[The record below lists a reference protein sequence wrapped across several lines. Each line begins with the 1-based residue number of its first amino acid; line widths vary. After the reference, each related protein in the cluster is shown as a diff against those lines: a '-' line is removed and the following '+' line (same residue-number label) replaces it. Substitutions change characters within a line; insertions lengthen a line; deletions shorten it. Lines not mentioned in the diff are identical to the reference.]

1 MLKKQEKNVAERQ
14 AFEEL
19 LAQSQNQAPEQRIV
33 KGMVLEVR
41 PTEVLVDVGAKSEGI
56 IPASEFEDVA
66 AVKPGD
72 EVDVLVIQ
80 SENEEGTVVLSKKL
94 ADEKIKWEA
103 VFQRYQEG
111 SVLKGVVKKAVRGGL
126 LVDVAGVDA
135 FLPGS
140 QIDLVP
146 VHETDPYIG
155 NEYEFKLIKLVPER
169 RNIILSRR
177 ELLEEQQTEKRR
189 ELLETLAVGER
200 RKGRVKNITDFGA
213 FVDLDGIDG
222 LIHITDLSWGRVKHP
237 SEVVHPDQEIE
248 VVILDVDRDR
258 GRVSLGLKQAQPNPW
273 ETIEAKY
280 PVNARLR
287 GKVMSLVPYGAFVEL
302 EPGIEGLVHVSEFS
316 WTRKVARASDV
327 LQVGEEV
334 DVVVLSV
341 NKEEQKIALGI
352 RQTEENPWDT
362 VADRFP
368 VGTRVKGK
376 VRNFTSYGAFVQ
388 LEDGIDGMIHVSD
401 MSWTRKVNHPTEV
414 LQKGQEVEAVVL
426 EIDTAGQRISLG
438 LKQAQEDPWTTI
450 TSHYAVGQTVK
461 GKVSKIASFGAFVEL
476 EGGVDGLVHI
486 SQISDQRIEHVKDA
500 LKVGQE
506 VEARIVRIDREERR
520 IGLSL
525 RPAGEATPE
534 EEAAAFD
541 LPEEYKGEGPAGLK
555 AGQNIVGLAS
565 AFDQAFGGEEWSPDS
580 SADEPAK

>member
-1 MLKKQEKNVAERQ
+1 MLKKQEKNTAGLAEFAGLLDERQ
-14 AFEEL
+14 E
-19 LAQSQNQAPEQRIV
+19 QAPEQRIV

-41 PTEVLVDVGAKSEGI
+41 PAEVLVDVGGKSEGV
-56 IPASEFEDVA
+56 IPASEFEDIS

-72 EVDVLVIQ
+72 EVDVYVIQ
-80 SENEEGTVVLSKKL
+80 SENDDGMVVLSKKL

-111 SVLKGVVKKAVRGGL
+111 SIVKGVVKKAVRGGL

-146 VHETDPYIG
+146 VHETEPFIG

-177 ELLEEQQTEKRR
+177 ELLEDQQADKRR
-189 ELLETLAVGER
+189 ELLETLTVGEK

-222 LIHITDLSWGRVKHP
+222 LVHITDLSWGRPKHP
-237 SEVVHPDQEIE
+237 SEVVQPDQEVE
-248 VVILDVDRDR
+248 VVILDVDRER
-258 GRVSLGLKQAQPNPW
+258 ARVSLGLKQAQPNPW

-287 GKVMSLVPYGAFVEL
+287 GKVARIEPYGAFVEL
-302 EPGIEGLVHVSEFS
+302 EPGIQGLVHVSEFS
-316 WTRKVARASDV
+316 WTRHVARPSDIV
-327 LQVGEEV
+327 KVGDEV
-334 DVVVLSV
+334 DVMVLSV
-341 NKEEQKIALGI
+341 DKENQKIALGI

-362 VADRFP
+362 VAERYP

-388 LEDGIDGMIHVSD
+388 LDDGIDGMIHVSD
-401 MSWTRKVNHPTEV
+401 MSWTRKINHPTEV
-414 LQKGQEVEAVVL
+414 LQKGQEVEAIIL
-426 EIDTAGQRISLG
+426 EADSANQRISLG
-438 LKQAQEDPWTTI
+438 LKQAQEDPWTTV

-541 LPEEYKGEGPAGLK
+541 LPPEYKNEAPGALK

-565 AFDQAFGGEEWSPDS
+565 AFDQAFGGEEWSPD
-580 SADEPAK
+580 AKDEPAK